1 MDRLTAPKYSIAM
14 ALAGRILALATIVAL
29 PACSSKTNGAV
40 PIDPAE
46 DAGADAEA
54 PDAAQTADAGP
65 TECARYAAGAAP
77 LREGAIFA
85 LSKVY
90 IDRDRATGA
99 PSADAWKKYG
109 FDLDG
114 LTTDAS
120 STNHCQ
126 PVAGADVA
134 RVKTD
139 GDNGIDNAFGASIAP
154 IIASFDQ
161 PNQPGWVQL
170 WNTSLQLDPDLVLRF
185 PTQEAPSYPAQVYA
199 TAPLCK
205 DSPARTPKL
214 FPIDSATVD
223 GNDVDKPKATPITGT
238 LSGDVW
244 TSDVIASLAIV
255 IPVAGGP
262 IPMRLQHVRMSMKLS
277 ADRKSFTDGMIGG
290 IANTEELVGALRQ
303 YKGFINPLACVP
315 GVFDQ
320 YEAKIRQASDVLDDG
335 TQDPQRTCNGIT
347 VGIGFDMVRVAIGS
361 VDTPPAKGDPCA
373 K

>member
-1 MDRLTAPKYSIAM
+1 M
-14 ALAGRILALATIVAL
+14 AHAGRMLALATIVAL

-40 PIDPAE
+40 PLDTAG
-46 DAGADAEA
+46 DAGADVEG
-54 PDAAQTADAGP
+54 ADAGEPAEGGP

-114 LTTDAS
+114 LATAAS

-126 PVAGADVA
+126 PVAGADAA

-161 PNQPGWVQL
+161 PNQPGWVQT

-185 PTQEAPSYPAQVYA
+185 PAQEAASYPAQVYA
-199 TAPLCK
+199 SAPLCK
-205 DSPARTPKL
+205 DSSARTPKL
-214 FPIDSATVD
+214 FPIDAATVE
-223 GNDVDKPKATPITGT
+223 GNDVDRPKAPPITGT
-238 LSGDVW
+238 LAGDVW

-262 IPMRLQHVRMSMKLS
+262 IPMRLQRVRMSMRLS
-277 ADRKSFTDGMIGG
+277 ADRKSVTDGVIGG
-290 IANTEELVGALRQ
+290 IANTEELVAALRQ
-303 YKGFINPLACVP
+303 FKGFINPLACVP

-320 YEAKIRQASDVLDDG
+320 YEAKIRQASDILDDG

-347 VGIGFDMVRVAIGS
+347 VGIGFDMVRASIGS
-361 VDTPPAKGDPCA
+361 VEMPPPKVDPCA